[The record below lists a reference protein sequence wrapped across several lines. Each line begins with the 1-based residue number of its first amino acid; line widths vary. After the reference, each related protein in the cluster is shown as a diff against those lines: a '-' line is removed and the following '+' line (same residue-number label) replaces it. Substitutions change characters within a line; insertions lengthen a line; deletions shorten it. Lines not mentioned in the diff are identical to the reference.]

1 VNSPKPVRLR
11 PDDRRAEIIEAA
23 RGVFL
28 GAGYDGAALAEVAAA
43 GQVSRGSIYRN
54 FPSGRPDLA
63 EAVIHQI
70 VDELRERLRY
80 AASVPF
86 SASTRMEHLIGA
98 LFTFFRDEPD
108 AYRFVFRE
116 VWASGEASIEAA
128 GLAAR
133 SVLAGEIAGVLAD
146 SDATVVELTAAATGI
161 LGFALANVE
170 MVMSD
175 QVDAETAWKV
185 TCRYAASQL
194 DEPGAFSR

>member
-1 VNSPKPVRLR
+1 MSSAKPVRLR
-11 PDDRRAEIIEAA
+11 PADRRAEIVSAA

-43 GQVSRGSIYRN
+43 GEVSRGSIYRY
-54 FPSGRPDLA
+54 FPSGRADLA
-63 EAVIHQI
+63 EAVIVQI

-116 VWASGEASIEAA
+116 VWASGEPSIEAA

-146 SDATVVELTAAATGI
+146 GEAPVDELAAAASGL
-161 LGFALANVE
+161 LGFALANIE
-170 MVMSD
+170 MVMSAEI
-175 QVDAETAWKV
+175 DAETAWKV
-185 TCRYAASQL
+185 TCRYATSQL
-194 DEPGAFSR
+194 D